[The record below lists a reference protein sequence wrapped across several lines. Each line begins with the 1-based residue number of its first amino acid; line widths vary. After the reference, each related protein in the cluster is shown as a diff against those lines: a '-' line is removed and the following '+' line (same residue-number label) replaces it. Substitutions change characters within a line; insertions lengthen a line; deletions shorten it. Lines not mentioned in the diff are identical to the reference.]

1 MTSVRDGDIFA
12 GRYRVENV
20 IGEGGHGVVFAAHDM
35 EKGQR
40 VAVKLLKR
48 AATDDTS
55 AERFFRE
62 ARAAQK
68 IRGDGV
74 AHVFAVERLD
84 DGDLYMA
91 MEYLEGHDLRH
102 ELADTGPL
110 GVPDAVVC
118 AIQACDVLGRAH
130 AIGII
135 HRDVKPANLFSV
147 ERTDG
152 RRHIKVLD
160 FGIARSLD
168 PTDHSLTQSPQMMG
182 SPLYMAPEQILDGR
196 SVDERTDIWGL
207 GATLFEMLAG
217 KPPFGGGTILQLLL
231 RVRESEPDDLRKLR
245 PSVPSGLQQV
255 VLRCLEKDREERYA
269 DMAAL
274 ASALAPFA
282 LSGTGTGAEVSIG
295 DAPTVA
301 LQNRPTSNPPFS
313 HTSPMNVLLP
323 GAVPA
328 AVNEPRPRAQSVAP
342 PPPPSVVSSL
352 PSYPVP
358 ASYPPPGS
366 FPPPAAGVRSL
377 PPPPSRAPL
386 IIVIVAFVV
395 LGVVAA
401 AFVQRSRTSALPSR
415 TGGAPSAEKRTP
427 RGVLD

>member
-74 AHVFAVERLD
+74 ARVFAVERLD

-110 GVPDAVVC
+110 GVHDAAGC

-168 PTDHSLTQSPQMMG
+168 PNDNSLTQSPQMMG

-196 SVDERTDIWGL
+196 TVDQRTDIWGL

-217 KPPFGGGTILQLLL
+217 TPPFGGGTMLQLLI
-231 RVRESEPDDLRKLR
+231 RVREGEPDDLRKLR

-274 ASALAPFA
+274 AAALAPFA
-282 LSGTGTGAEVSIG
+282 LSETGPEVSIG

-301 LQNRPTSNPPFS
+301 LQNRPTSNPPFE
-313 HTSPMNVLLP
+313 HTSPMHVLLP
-323 GAVPA
+323 GAVLA
-328 AVNEPRPRAQSVAP
+328 AANEPRPRAQSVAP
-342 PPPPSVVSSL
+342 PPPPSISSP

-366 FPPPAAGVRSL
+366 FPPPAAAGVRSA
-377 PPPPSRAPL
+377 PRPPSRAPL
-386 IIVIVAFVV
+386 IIVILAFLL

-401 AFVQRSRTSALPSR
+401 AFVKRSRTTALPSR
-415 TGGAPSAEKRTP
+415 VDGAPSAEKRTP